1 MSFHPLLNCRKCG
14 STQVEITPM
23 GLVDFF
29 RYKVKATCLLCGS
42 SRTSVMILPQDTWDV
57 AEQNKNV
64 AADTEPVDVVLDYDN
79 DLFEDLDMSENK
91 GELIEG

>member
-29 RYKVKATCLLCGS
+29 KYKVKVTCLLCGS
-42 SRTSVMILPQDTWDV
+42 SRTSEMILPQDTYDV

-64 AADTEPVDVVLDYDN
+64 AADIQEQVAMLKELKYD
-79 DLFEDLDMSENK
+79 ED
-91 GELIEG
+91 EGLEM